1 MKQLFFLLFGILVIL
16 LQTACQSKIDKQL
29 DMPLSLAGDNRK
41 EMEKILDHYKNDPE
55 KLAAARFLI
64 MNMPGHSGVNQS
76 NIEKLQPFY
85 LKYVDI
91 SKQHNWKRSSEWQKE
106 IDSLWRNEKTKIHP
120 SLFNKKADIQTIN
133 ADWLIN
139 EIDRSFNA
147 WKENVYTQSDTFD
160 DFCKYILPYRFA
172 EGICLD
178 ESRDTFYKR
187 HARIFN
193 DINKD
198 FRVVTD
204 SLHQIY
210 SDLMHNNWAAASMPI
225 CNAATF
231 EQIKRGSCDDKA
243 WYNCL
248 MMSALGMGVAIDF
261 VPEWGNRSGG
271 HSWNSLIV
279 GGESYPFEP
288 FWDDDRWK
296 YKEIY
301 NNECF
306 DLKWGKFRL
315 PKVYR
320 HTFEHYFSGPL
331 GNEAVAREDIPP
343 LFKNPFMKDVSSE
356 YFQTTDVKITITEP
370 IPENTRYCYLC
381 VFGAK
386 EWQPVQWGKIEWN
399 KKVTFKGMGRDIVYL
414 PMFYQ
419 NGVLTPAASAFILT
433 KDGNCEKLECK
444 EEKMPVTVRNYTAYL
459 YPEEIS
465 EAKETLVGAYL
476 TGCNDLNTLAAD
488 TLYMMTDSMDTWEN
502 EINLPVSQKYR
513 YIQLISPKD
522 SLALCEISFYE
533 QNKEDKPIQGVKVSA
548 DITPLG
554 DGEELNMVTD
564 SRSATGFRGRFNN
577 PEDGKNTLW
586 FDLGAP
592 KSICRISYIPYT
604 KNYLPK
610 DIDIELWYWDNQWVK
625 GGSLKGDYNFM
636 TFENIPGGTI
646 YRVKVKGTNDRIF
659 AYKNGIIRWY

>member
-1 MKQLFFLLFGILVIL
+1 MKFILGINMLLVIFL
-16 LQTACQSKIDKQL
+16 VTCTSPDSKRLVKVFLSAKKNQSELQKVL
-29 DMPLSLAGDNRK
+29 
-41 EMEKILDHYKNDPE
+41 EHYQNAPE
-55 KLAAARFLI
+55 KLFAVRFLI
-64 MNMPGHSGVNQS
+64 INMQGHSGFDSS
-76 NIEKLQPFY
+76 NIKKLQPIY
-85 LKYVDI
+85 EKHAKI
-91 SKQHNWKRSSEWQKE
+91 SQKHNWTRSSEWQKE
-106 IDSLWRNEKTKIHP
+106 IDSLWKIENTKISQSP
-120 SLFNKKADIQTIN
+120 FAKKMDIQTVK

-139 EIDRSFNA
+139 EIERSFKA
-147 WKENVYTQSDTFD
+147 WKENVYTQNDSFE

-172 EGICLD
+172 EGICMD

-187 HARIFN
+187 HAHIFN

-261 VPEWGNRSGG
+261 VPEWGNRAGG

-279 GGESYPFEP
+279 EGKTYPFEP

-296 YKEIY
+296 YKKIY

-331 GNEAVAREDIPP
+331 GDKSVAREDIPS
-343 LFKNPFMKDVSSE
+343 LFKNPFMKDVSSQ

-370 IPENTRYCYLC
+370 IPENTHYCYLC

-386 EWQPVQWGKIEWN
+386 EWKPVQWGKIAWN
-399 KKVTFKGMGRDIVYL
+399 KKVTFKEMGRDVIYR

-419 NGVLTPAASAFILT
+419 HGVLTPAAPAFILNQ
-433 KDGNCEKLECK
+433 DGNCEELECQ
-444 EEKMPVTVRNYTAYL
+444 EETMPVTVRNYTAYL
-459 YPEEIS
+459 YPEEIA

-476 TGCNDLNTLAAD
+476 TGCNDLNTLTAD
-488 TLYMMTDSMDTWEN
+488 TLYMMTDSMDTWDN
-502 EINLPVSQKYR
+502 EITLPVPQKYR

-522 SLALCEISFYE
+522 SLALSEISFYE
-533 QNKEDKPIQGVKVSA
+533 QNKEDKPIQDVKVSA
-548 DITPLG
+548 DITPLS
-554 DGEELNMVTD
+554 DGEKLDMLTD

-577 PEDGKNTLW
+577 PEDGKNILW
-586 FDLGAP
+586 FDLGSP
-592 KSICRISYIPYT
+592 RSINKISYIPYT

-610 DIDIELWYWDNQWVK
+610 DIDIELWYWNNQWVK

-636 TFENIPGGTI
+636 TFENIPEGTI

-659 AYKNGIIRWY
+659 TYKNGIIRWY